1 MIWHLDTNIVVA
13 YLRGDRQAAEAI
25 ASHLPNVAISTIV
38 LGELLYG
45 VRLSARREENWRQL
59 RELVSL
65 VEVAPFDAG
74 CAEAYAQI
82 RADLHREGRTGSA
95 VDLWIAAAS
104 VTADAV
110 LVTHN
115 VRHFEGIERLRVED
129 WLG

>member
-13 YLRGDRQAAEAI
+13 SLRGNGQVTEAL

-45 VRLSARREENWRQL
+45 VRLSAQREENWRQL

-65 VEVAPFDAG
+65 VEVTPFDAA
-74 CAEAYAQI
+74 CAETYGEL
-82 RADLHREGRTGSA
+82 RADLHRRGQVEGA
-95 VDLWIAAAS
+95 VDLWIAAVA
-104 VTADAV
+104 VAAGAV

-115 VRHFEGIERLRVED
+115 VRHFKGIEQLRIED
-129 WLG
+129 WLL